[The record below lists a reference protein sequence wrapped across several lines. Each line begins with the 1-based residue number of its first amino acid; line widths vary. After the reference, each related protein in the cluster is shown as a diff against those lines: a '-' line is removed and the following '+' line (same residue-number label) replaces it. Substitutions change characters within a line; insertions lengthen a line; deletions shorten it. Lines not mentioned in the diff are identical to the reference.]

1 MKLKYTVVLLF
12 IAIALCSCNKF
23 LDIKP
28 KGLILPEKVA
38 DYEGLLNSSTL
49 TQTFQVSLL
58 HFADDYLND
67 FDGLNQSPVANAY
80 YWRPLITINQKADPE
95 VWGPLYNAIYST
107 NVIINNV
114 MEAKE
119 GTLEKKEQVM
129 GEALVIRASCYLD
142 LLTVFAKAY
151 NPATAATD
159 PGLPL
164 VTSTDVT
171 DAAPGRSSVKVTLD
185 RITNDVLT
193 ASALLPV
200 SNINRYRV
208 TKYVAYGVLSRLYLY
223 MADYPNA
230 KKFAEMALQA
240 PHSSLNYNSFASNAD
255 LPQYELSPE
264 VLWQRTSV
272 DYSAPVFML
281 YSADLKTYFNDNDIR
296 YSFLT
301 TTNNS
306 GLGRGSLS
314 TSYNFGIYFPE
325 MELTRAEVLA
335 RQDDVNGAMTIVN
348 ALRKNRIRTAA
359 YADQTAGTGAEA
371 LTKVLAERRRELA
384 FCGLRWFDMKRLDQE
399 GKMPVINRI
408 NLETQA
414 ITATLA
420 PRSAQY
426 TFEIPI
432 RVKMFNPGMELNH
445 K

>member
-12 IAIALCSCNKF
+12 MAIALGACNKF

-58 HFADDYLND
+58 HFTDDYLND
-67 FDGLNQSPVANAY
+67 FDGLNQSSVANAY

-119 GTLEKKEQVM
+119 GTLEKKGQVM

-164 VTSTDVT
+164 VTSTNVT
-171 DAAPGRSSVKVTLD
+171 DAAPSRSSVKATLD
-185 RITNDVLT
+185 RAVNDVLT
-193 ASALLPV
+193 ASAALPV

-230 KKFAEMALQA
+230 KKYAEMALQS
-240 PHSSLNYNSFASNAD
+240 PHSNLNYNSFASDTD
-255 LPQYELSPE
+255 LPEYELSPE

-306 GLGRGSLS
+306 GLGRGSLPGD
-314 TSYNFGIYFPE
+314 YNFGISFPE

-335 RQDDVNGAMTIVN
+335 RQNDFNGAMTIVN

-371 LTKVLAERRRELA
+371 LTMVLAERRRELA

-420 PRSAQY
+420 PGSAQY

-432 RVKMFNPGMELNH
+432 RVQMFNPGMELNH

>member
-12 IAIALCSCNKF
+12 IAGTLGACNKF

-38 DYEGLLNSSTL
+38 DYEALLNSSTL
-49 TQTFQVSLL
+49 TQTFQPSLL
-58 HFADDYLND
+58 HFTDDYLNN
-67 FDGLNQSPVANAY
+67 FDGLNQSSVANAY
-80 YWRPLITINQKADPE
+80 YWRPIITINQKADPE

-114 MEAKE
+114 MEATS
-119 GTLEKKEQVM
+119 GTLEKKQQVM

-151 NPATAATD
+151 NPTTAATD

-164 VTSTDVT
+164 MTSTNVTDVT
-171 DAAPGRSSVKVTLD
+171 PERSSLKVTLEH
-185 RITNDVLT
+185 ITNDVLT
-193 ASALLPV
+193 ASATLPL
-200 SNINRYRV
+200 SNINRYRP
-208 TKYVAYGVLSRLYLY
+208 TKYVAHGILSRIYLY

-230 KKFAEMALQA
+230 KKYAEMALQA
-240 PHSSLNYNSFASNAD
+240 PHSNLNYNAFASDTD
-255 LPQYELSPE
+255 LPEYELSPE

-272 DYSAPVFML
+272 DYTAPVFML

-301 TTNNS
+301 TANSS
-306 GLGRGSLS
+306 GLGRGALPG
-314 TSYNFGIYFPE
+314 SYNFGISFPE

-335 RQDDVNGAMTIVN
+335 RQDDFNGAMLIVN
-348 ALRKNRIRTAA
+348 ALRKNRIRTVA

-371 LTKVLAERRRELA
+371 LSRVLAERRRELA

-399 GKMPVINRI
+399 GKMPVVNRI
-408 NLETQA
+408 NLDTQA
-414 ITATLA
+414 IEATLA
-420 PRSAQY
+420 PRSTKY
-426 TFEIPI
+426 TFEIPV
-432 RVKMFNPGMELNH
+432 RVQMFNPGMELNH